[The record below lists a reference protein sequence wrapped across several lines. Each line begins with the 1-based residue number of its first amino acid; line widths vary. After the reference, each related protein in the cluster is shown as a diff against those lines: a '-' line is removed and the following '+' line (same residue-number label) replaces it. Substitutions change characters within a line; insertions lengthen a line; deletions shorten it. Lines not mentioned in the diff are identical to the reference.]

1 MGAVKAKAGNTKVS
15 IDDTLDKMVEKVIK
29 SALPEFDKAIN
40 QGIKE
45 IYENAKNNWL
55 VRPKNSRGS
64 IDKLDFS
71 VKVQGGRVIGEI
83 RNLAPYAWAIKVGG
97 ASDTYLPLNT
107 RIADYLLFKP
117 MKRLATK
124 LGKRLADDLIN
135 LQKVK

>member
-1 MGAVKAKAGNTKVS
+1 
-15 IDDTLDKMVEKVIK
+15 
-29 SALPEFDKAIN
+29 
-40 QGIKE
+40 
-45 IYENAKNNWL
+45 
-55 VRPKNSRGS
+55 
-64 IDKLDFS
+64 
-71 VKVQGGRVIGEI
+71 
-83 RNLAPYAWAIKVGG
+83 VGG